1 MTILLRLLTFV
12 RRYWWLLL
20 LAFIC
25 MMASTAFVLIIPLL
39 ISRSIDTVLGDG
51 QTRDLIWLAIA
62 VVAAGALR
70 GLSAFGNSYLSE
82 VVSQRTAYD
91 IRNALYD
98 KLQRLSFAFHDQA
111 QTGELMSRGTSDVEA
126 IRMFFGRGLLGLLQI
141 GILFIAISI
150 ILVRLN
156 WPLALLTMGFLAA
169 VGWRAVVVARLLR
182 PIWLHIQ
189 QLMAKLGTI
198 LEENLTGVRT
208 VRSFAHEQ
216 EESRKFSHQA
226 EVLYDKHML
235 ATRKR
240 AFNISLMV
248 FLVTIPIALILWYG
262 GREVIAGNLTLG
274 ELTQFVFYLTMMSM
288 PVRRLGFITNIVT
301 RTISGGQRILE
312 ILDTESAVK
321 EKPGAIELDGVNAA
335 VSFENVTF
343 SYDSTAPVLKNV
355 TFSVQQGELVAL
367 VGSLGSGKS
376 TIAHLIPRFYDV
388 SGGRITID
396 GIDVRDVTLDSLRR
410 NVGIV
415 QQDTFLFSATIRDN
429 IAYGAV
435 DADMEQVV
443 AAAKAAQL
451 HDFVASLSAGY
462 ETWVGE
468 RGVTLSGGQKQRL
481 AIARTLLINPRILI
495 MDDSTSS
502 VDAGTEH
509 LIRRALGEL
518 IKGRTTF
525 IITHRLPIIRNADLI
540 LVLEEGEVVERGTH
554 NDLMARDGLYRQIY
568 ESQLSVAD
576 ISGEE
581 GPEANDNQVM

>member
-1 MTILLRLLTFV
+1 MKILLRLLTFV

-25 MMASTAFVLIIPLL
+25 MVGSTTFVLIIPQL
-39 ISRSIDTVLGDG
+39 ISRSVDTVLGDG
-51 QTRDLIWLAIA
+51 ETRDLIWLAVA
-62 VVAAGALR
+62 VVVAGALR
-70 GLSAFGNSYLSE
+70 GLSAFGNSYLAE

-91 IRNALYD
+91 IRNALYG

-111 QTGELMSRGTSDVEA
+111 QTGELMSRGTADVEA

-141 GILFIAISI
+141 VILFIAISI
-150 ILVRLN
+150 ILLRLN
-156 WPLALLTMGFLAA
+156 WPLALMTMGFLAA

-182 PIWLHIQ
+182 PIWLSIQ
-189 QLMAKLGTI
+189 ELMAKLGTI

-216 EESRKFSHQA
+216 EESRKFSTQA
-226 EVLYDKHML
+226 NVLYDKHML

-274 ELTQFVFYLTMMSM
+274 GLTQFVFYLTMMSM

-301 RTISGGQRILE
+301 RTLSGGQRILE

-321 EKPGAIELDGVNAA
+321 ERPGAIELDGVKAG
-335 VSFENVTF
+335 VRFENVTF
-343 SYDSTAPVLKNV
+343 SYDSASPVLRNV
-355 TFSVQQGELVAL
+355 SFSVQPGELVAL

-396 GIDVRDVTLDSLRR
+396 GVDVRDVTLDSLRR
-410 NVGIV
+410 NIGIV

-429 IAYGAV
+429 IAYGAIG
-435 DADMEQVV
+435 ADMEQVT
-443 AAAKAAQL
+443 AAARAAQL
-451 HDFVASLSAGY
+451 HDFITSLPEGY

-509 LIRRALGEL
+509 LIRRALSEL

-525 IITHRLPIIRNADLI
+525 IITHRLPIIKNADLI
-540 LVLEEGEVVERGTH
+540 LVLENGEVVERGTH
-554 NDLMARDGLYRQIY
+554 SELMATNGLYRHIY

-576 ISGEE
+576 LSDEDS
-581 GPEANDNQVM
+581 EAQDS